1 MIDEPRERAAA
12 ERGRHARALLDDPM
26 LSEAFAT
33 VETALIEAW
42 RNTPARDADG
52 RERFYAHVKAL
63 AKVREALG
71 EVATNGE
78 MSAATL
84 RGISGERQ
92 GIVARMVGR

>member
-1 MIDEPRERAAA
+1 MDEARERASA
-12 ERGRHARALLDDPM
+12 ERGRHARALLDDP
-26 LSEAFAT
+26 LLIEAFAT
-33 VETALIEAW
+33 VEATLIEAW

-71 EVATNGE
+71 EVASNGE
-78 MSAATL
+78 VSAATL

-92 GIVARMVGR
+92 GIVARFTGR